1 MRALKFTLSGKNAFF
16 KKPEVNAY
24 FYFTYGQIHR
34 VALLGILGA
43 IVGYKGYGCTGTYPE
58 FYEKLKD
65 LKVSVV
71 PRNSQGYIQK
81 KVQMF
86 NNTVGYASQELGG
99 NLIVR
104 EQWLENPV
112 WDIYILLDSREAD
125 KIAEMI
131 LDKKCVYIPYMGKND
146 HLADI
151 CAAKV
156 VELDVVTCEN
166 VVLSCLYEKKDG
178 KLGIADEEEEE
189 YEDEEEVPEFK
200 YEEKLPVGIDSHL
213 NLYQYETFCFTN
225 MKVTLKGKARPDNSV
240 GSKHSILSSVL
251 YLDYFLD
258 RVSQIENLEERKSLR
273 DLAYIHS
280 FLIAKHHGALTDFQT
295 YLDSFASLNDTEGT
309 VLGWHAQQW
318 LKKWKEENEN
328 QKVRKKVYLKKD
340 KQEDMLER
348 ISGDDASRQVYLF
361 GYTRLLFSL
370 LVAVDYYATSDYMNG
385 IKLKAFG
392 QLDDISNIIQ
402 AYEKTGTQQSIREYE
417 KTKYPQR
424 RERLVKKKK
433 ADVINDLRTEMFL
446 DAENTLKEHINDHIF
461 YLEEPTGAGKSNTAL
476 NLSFQIIKKVKNIN
490 KIFYIYPFN
499 TLVDQNIEN
508 LGKIFGN
515 QKDIMNQIA
524 VVNSLVP
531 MKEEKDEY
539 EDKTKKFY
547 QKVLLDRQFL
557 NYPIVLSTHVTWF
570 KTLFGHEKEDVF
582 AFHQLCNS
590 VIVLDEIQSY
600 KNALWSEII
609 TFLKGY
615 AKLLN
620 MKIIIMSATL
630 PNLEALTD
638 DKEDAVNLIPQ
649 KESYFKHPVFAER
662 VIPDYSLLKQKMT
675 LEILCEHVQKQ
686 VLRKKKILIEFIS
699 KKSAEKFY
707 GMLTDTEIDCET
719 LFMSGDSSI
728 WERQK
733 IIEKLSKLKSV
744 ILVATQVIEAG
755 VDIDM
760 DIGYKDCSKLDSE
773 EQFMGR
779 INRSCKGEGI
789 VYFFNLD
796 SARMVYKDGDIRVDT
811 EFTVMKTDMQ
821 EILRNKNFSDYY
833 GEILEIERNNKK
845 SENENNIVHFFK
857 KEVGQLAYPKVSDKM
872 HLIDEQREMM
882 NVFLSRTLTLSVT
895 EKICGDEIWQEYES
909 LLHDQGMDYS
919 EQRVKLHEIKCK
931 MKMFVYQIEKG
942 NTFAWDEYE
951 AIGDI
956 YFIKDGDSYF
966 ENGVLNR
973 EKFGTGGE
981 MFF

>member
-1 MRALKFTLSGKNAFF
+1 MNIEFIDLTEVQKDVVHCYAHRTGNEKKSMEQRQKETLI
-16 KKPEVNAY
+16 EHTELCQQY
-24 FYFTYGQIHR
+24 
-34 VALLGILGA
+34 
-43 IVGYKGYGCTGTYPE
+43 
-58 FYEKLKD
+58 YEKIVEHKQIQ
-65 LKVSVV
+65 VV
-71 PRNSQGYIQK
+71 
-81 KVQMF
+81 F
-86 NNTVGYASQELGG
+86 
-99 NLIVR
+99 
-104 EQWLENPV
+104 EQFEKLYFS
-112 WDIYILLDSREAD
+112 DMSREGIHFFETMRD
-125 KIAEMI
+125 NVITFHDIGKINPRFQE
-131 LDKKCVYIPYMGKND
+131 KNMGN
-146 HLADI
+146 
-151 CAAKV
+151 
-156 VELDVVTCEN
+156 
-166 VVLSCLYEKKDG
+166 YE
-178 KLGIADEEEEE
+178 
-189 YEDEEEVPEFK
+189 
-200 YEEKLPVGIDSHL
+200 
-213 NLYQYETFCFTN
+213 
-225 MKVTLKGKARPDNSV
+225 LKGKARPDNSV

-649 KESYFKHPVFAER
+649 KES
-662 VIPDYSLLKQKMT
+662 
-675 LEILCEHVQKQ
+675 
-686 VLRKKKILIEFIS
+686 
-699 KKSAEKFY
+699 
-707 GMLTDTEIDCET
+707 
-719 LFMSGDSSI
+719 
-728 WERQK
+728 
-733 IIEKLSKLKSV
+733 
-744 ILVATQVIEAG
+744 
-755 VDIDM
+755 
-760 DIGYKDCSKLDSE
+760 
-773 EQFMGR
+773 
-779 INRSCKGEGI
+779 SCKGEGI

-821 EILRNKNFSDYY
+821 EILRTKNFSDYY